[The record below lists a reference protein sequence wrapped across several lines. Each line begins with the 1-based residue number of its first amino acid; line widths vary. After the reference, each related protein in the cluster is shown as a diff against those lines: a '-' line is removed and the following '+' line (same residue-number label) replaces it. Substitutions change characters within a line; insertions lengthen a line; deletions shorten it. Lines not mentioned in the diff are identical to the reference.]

1 MYRAEYRKIIRFVP
15 LWIYLGICLLFN
27 IILTFNSGDVVYFN
41 GMSSIAAEAGQK
53 LDEKFI
59 SRLSSLQNNP
69 YMQDA
74 LDIAENLSPLYEN
87 YDVDVNLTSY
97 YADLVS
103 SSQKAVS
110 IVEHKYLEVQTLVDH
125 LAATQADMDLYAG
138 PITPKSHG
146 NLFGT
151 LLRAINAEM
160 CLLAMMVTVYLFGY
174 ESTAKTDLY
183 FASTRVGRKLAVC
196 KFFTALTTSIGIFSA
211 VTILSLRIYFQHW
224 NYTGIWEA
232 NVASQFN
239 TVHDLVLTKPFITVA
254 DFTVKNYLA
263 ATIGL
268 SIILIVTAVLF
279 ASFIGILTNNHYVAG
294 LLTLL
299 IPAVGLFATS
309 LFGDLKMWTAYLYSL
324 LQPVCVWMAQPVW
337 FTEGGFNAP
346 CVWFEVKGLSG
357 SVVIFTIMLLFAF
370 RYMRRRDVV

>member
-1 MYRAEYRKIIRFVP
+1 MYRAEYRKIIQFVP
-15 LWIYLGICLLFN
+15 VWIYLGICLLFN
-27 IILTFNSGDVVYFN
+27 IILTFNSGDVIYFN

-53 LDEKFI
+53 LDEQFI
-59 SRLSSLQNNP
+59 SRLSSLQNNS
-69 YMQDA
+69 YRQDA
-74 LDIAENLSPLYEN
+74 LDIAENISPLYEN
-87 YDVDVNLTSY
+87 YDVDTNLASY

-103 SSQKAVS
+103 SSQSAVM
-110 IVEHKYLEVQTLVDH
+110 ILEQKYYEVQTLVDH
-125 LAATQADMDLYAG
+125 LARTQADMDLYAG

-151 LLRAINAEM
+151 LLRAISAEM
-160 CLLAMMVTVYLFGY
+160 CLLSMMVTVYLFGY
-174 ESTAKTDLY
+174 EKTAKTDLY
-183 FASTRVGRKLAVC
+183 FTSTKVGRRLAIC
-196 KFFTALTTSIGIFSA
+196 KFFTSLTASVGVYSA
-211 VTILSLRIYFQHW
+211 MTFLSLCIYFLHW
-224 NYTGIWEA
+224 NYSGIWEA

-268 SIILIVTAVLF
+268 SIVLVVTAVLF
-279 ASFIGILTNNHYVAG
+279 ASLIGILTSNHYAAG

-324 LQPVCVWMAQPVW
+324 LQPVCIWMAQPVW

-346 CVWFEVKGLSG
+346 CIWFEVKGLSG
-357 SVVIFTIMLLFAF
+357 SVVIFIIMLLFAF

>member
-1 MYRAEYRKIIRFVP
+1 M
-15 LWIYLGICLLFN
+15 WIYLGICLLFN
-27 IILTFNSGDVVYFN
+27 IILTFNSGDVIYFN

-53 LDEKFI
+53 LDEQFI
-59 SRLSSLQNNP
+59 SSLSSLQNNP
-69 YMQDA
+69 YRQDA
-74 LDIAENLSPLYEN
+74 LDIAENISPLYEN
-87 YDVDVNLTSY
+87 YDVDTNLASY

-103 SSQKAVS
+103 SSQSAVM
-110 IVEHKYLEVQTLVDH
+110 IVEQKYHEVQTLVDH
-125 LAATQADMDLYAG
+125 LARTQADMDLYAG

-151 LLRAINAEM
+151 LLRAISAEM
-160 CLLAMMVTVYLFGY
+160 CLLSMMVTVYLFGY
-174 ESTAKTDLY
+174 EKTAKTDLY
-183 FASTRVGRKLAVC
+183 FTSTKVGRRLAIC
-196 KFFTALTTSIGIFSA
+196 KFFTSLTSSVGAYSA
-211 VTILSLRIYFQHW
+211 MTFLSLCIYFLHW
-224 NYTGIWEA
+224 NYSGIWEA

-254 DFTVKNYLA
+254 DFTVENYLA

-268 SIILIVTAVLF
+268 SIVLVVTAVLF
-279 ASFIGILTNNHYVAG
+279 ASFIGILTSNHYAAG

-324 LQPVCVWMAQPVW
+324 LQPVCIWMAQPVW

-346 CVWFEVKGLSG
+346 CIWFEVKGLSG